1 MNEESN
7 LRKTEEW
14 RTWVFLTV
22 VLAPVLAVAIVGSYG
37 LVVWIWQL
45 FNGPP
50 TYH

>member
-1 MNEESN
+1 MNPDEK
-7 LRKTEEW
+7 LRKTEEF
-14 RTWVFLTV
+14 RTWLFLTV

-37 LVVWIWQL
+37 LFVWVWQL

>member
-1 MNEESN
+1 MNDDDQQ
-7 LRKTEEW
+7 RRTEEW

-22 VLAPVLAVAIVGSYG
+22 VLAPALAVAIVSSYG

-45 FNGPP
+45 FSGPP